1 MEKIGV
7 RNVFLIIIAIGVV
20 AAAFIFKTDG
30 EPHKIFTAELQK
42 QDLIVSESAR
52 ESSGRDTDG
61 DGVPDWKEVVEGTD
75 PQNPNTFNVEGGDK
89 AYITQ
94 KQKSG
99 AEPSG
104 DNAGILDDNLTL
116 TERIGR
122 GVLGEYIYARTTQN
136 SDFSSPEDL
145 IEYITNQALE
155 INQPTVYSKEAFKTV
170 TTNKSTLLLYANKL
184 RELDRKYPDAT
195 LIQTGT
201 SVIEA
206 IESTGDE
213 NSGIVDEELVTRRV
227 KANLAI
233 YDNIISDLIAIEV
246 PTSLLNEHIN
256 LTNSTVGIKWSL
268 EQTAYTNV
276 DPARA
281 LVGIQSF
288 PEYALTIDLMY
299 QAIVRKLA
307 TEGIDL

>member
-30 EPHKIFTAELQK
+30 EPHKIFTEDLKK
-42 QDLIVSESAR
+42 QDLIVSDSAR
-52 ESSGRDTDG
+52 ESSGRDTDN
-61 DGVPDWKEVVEGTD
+61 DGVPDWKEVLEGTD
-75 PQNPNTFNVEGGDK
+75 PQNPNTFNVEGGDQ

-94 KQKSG
+94 KTNG
-99 AEPSG
+99 EAIEEG
-104 DNAGILDDNLTL
+104 ENGILEGNLTL

-155 INQPTVYSKEAFKTV
+155 ITQPTVYSKETFKTV

-195 LIQTGT
+195 LAQTGT
-201 SVIEA
+201 SVIQA
-206 IESTGDE
+206 IETTGDE
-213 NSGIVDEELVTRRV
+213 NSGVVDEELVGRRV
-227 KANLAI
+227 QANLAI

-246 PTSLLNEHIN
+246 PTALLNEHIN

-268 EQTAYTNV
+268 EQTAYTNI